1 MKKVTMMMRKNE
13 EKKRRIVFVSSSSS
27 SSSYLYQL
35 IDIELKRLTL
45 VCANFKRKTF
55 AFSRQRATCSFVTRR
70 SFMSAIDDSL
80 SLSLLS
86 RSVCARFERRRQRR
100 RERRKDF
107 RGKERIVVERSTKNN
122 EHKRR
127 SLSLSFSLFLSPSR
141 GGLNKTTKE

>member
-80 SLSLLS
+80 SLSYRAQS
-86 RSVCARFERRRQRR
+86 ARASKE
-100 RERRKDF
+100 EDKEEEKG
-107 RGKERIVVERSTKNN
+107 GKIFGEK
-122 EHKRR
+122 
-127 SLSLSFSLFLSPSR
+127 
-141 GGLNKTTKE
+141 KES

>member
-55 AFSRQRATCSFVTRR
+55 AFSRRRATCSFVTRR

-80 SLSLLS
+80 SLSLS
-86 RSVCARFERRRQRR
+86 HRVQSARASKE
-100 RERRKDF
+100 EDKEEAKG
-107 RGKERIVVERSTKNN
+107 GKIFGEK
-122 EHKRR
+122 
-127 SLSLSFSLFLSPSR
+127 
-141 GGLNKTTKE
+141 KES

>member
-55 AFSRQRATCSFVTRR
+55 AFSRRRATCSFVTRR

-80 SLSLLS
+80 SLSS

>member
-1 MKKVTMMMRKNE
+1 MMMRKNE

-80 SLSLLS
+80 SLSYRVQS
-86 RSVCARFERRRQRR
+86 ARASKE
-100 RERRKDF
+100 EDKEEEKG
-107 RGKERIVVERSTKNN
+107 GKIFGEK
-122 EHKRR
+122 
-127 SLSLSFSLFLSPSR
+127 
-141 GGLNKTTKE
+141 KES

>member
-1 MKKVTMMMRKNE
+1 MKKVPMMMKKNE

-80 SLSLLS
+80 SLSLI
-86 RSVCARFERRRQRR
+86 A
-100 RERRKDF
+100 
-107 RGKERIVVERSTKNN
+107 
-122 EHKRR
+122 
-127 SLSLSFSLFLSPSR
+127 FSLRALR
-141 GGLNKTTKE
+141 KKKTKKKRKEERFSGKRKNRS